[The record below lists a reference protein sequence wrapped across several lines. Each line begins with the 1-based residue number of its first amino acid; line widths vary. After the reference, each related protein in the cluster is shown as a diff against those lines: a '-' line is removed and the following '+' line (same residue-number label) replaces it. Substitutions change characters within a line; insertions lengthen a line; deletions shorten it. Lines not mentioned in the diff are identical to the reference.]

1 MQVKY
6 DLSSL
11 EDISGLAEIVD
22 LKELHDYSG
31 ITLKGKK
38 LNKSQVRQLRQTI
51 MNWASKSSNYGK
63 IVSDN
68 ISNALRKKEAVYIAT
83 NDLYASPKKW
93 NFYEPLDD
101 NKKLELMESIE
112 TNGILSPIIVWNI
125 DFENIEGEY
134 EEKEIDL
141 YDFQGN
147 KYLILAG
154 HNRADAFRRLYDITK
169 DEEYLKIP
177 AFIFEENEIDIEDAR
192 RIVVDTNYVQRTLST
207 EETLQSILYKYA
219 EVESRP
225 DKKGRTAD
233 IVASEMGMSSAKVK
247 QYKRLVNIIPDIRR
261 KIGSKGLNLTA
272 VLKIVWMDIETQKWM
287 YDKYGEVLD
296 SQMINK
302 MGKEISREK
311 IEEIIE
317 KEINKEKVVSVTTKV
332 PVELEKQFKTMVK
345 NWIYNKTKRERD

>member
-1 MQVKY
+1 MSKN
-6 DLSSL
+6 LSN
-11 EDISGLAEIVD
+11 DFDAG
-22 LKELHDYSG
+22 
-31 ITLKGKK
+31 
-38 LNKSQVRQLRQTI
+38 LNKLVQDSQNRRENEIGKTI
-51 MNWASKSSNYGK
+51 LNTHITPDYTEKQS
-63 IVSDN
+63 ILIN
-68 ISNALRKKEAVYIAT
+68 IS
-83 NDLYASPKKW
+83 DLYASPKKW

-112 TNGILSPIIVWNI
+112 ANGILSPIVVWRVS
-125 DFENIEGEY
+125 FEMVEDEY
-134 EEKEIDL
+134 ANDEIDI

-177 AFIFEENEIDIEDAR
+177 AFIFEENEIGIEDAR
-192 RIVVDTNYVQRTLST
+192 RIVVDTNYVQRTLSI

-247 QYKRLVNIIPDIRR
+247 QYKRLVSIIPDIRR

-272 VLKIVWMDIETQKWM
+272 VLKIVWMDTETQKWM
-287 YDKYGEVLD
+287 YDKYGEVLN
-296 SQMINK
+296 SQMIHK

-345 NWIYNKTKRERD
+345 NWIYNKTKRE